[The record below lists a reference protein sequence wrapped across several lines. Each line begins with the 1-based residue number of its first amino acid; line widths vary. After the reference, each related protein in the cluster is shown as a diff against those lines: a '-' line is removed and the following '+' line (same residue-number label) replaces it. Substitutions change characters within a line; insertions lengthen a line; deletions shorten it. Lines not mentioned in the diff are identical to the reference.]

1 MQEYKDLLC
10 LLFSNRESGTS
21 KEKIICPTRVG
32 AKIKMEL
39 RPKACACRAWRG
51 WSSEVRLPDKSVLLL
66 LWEGCA
72 LSLSPRHPLY

>member
-21 KEKIICPTRVG
+21 EEKIICPTRVG

-39 RPKACACRAWRG
+39 RPKACAINVLWSLEGVVFRG
-51 WSSEVRLPDKSVLLL
+51 ETARQV
-66 LWEGCA
+66 
-72 LSLSPRHPLY
+72 SPPATLGRMCS